1 MAIIGA
7 GVTLRGQTQPD
18 SRYTFVLDSTITA
31 EDVGKAVAIKAGS
44 ANTVKLAGDGDLIV
58 GRLYSFE
65 NRGVEGGL
73 TGLKT
78 GAVETRGGFLFSTT
92 GTPAI
97 GDSVVGSATAGS
109 VKAGADSRNRVVEI
123 PAAGTAVVVIL

>member
-18 SRYTFVLDSTITA
+18 SRYTFILDAAIVVG
-31 EDVGKAVAIKAGS
+31 DIGKAVSVKAGS
-44 ANTVKLAGDGDLIV
+44 ANTVKLAAAGELVV

-65 NRGVEGGL
+65 DRTVEGIKVG
-73 TGLKT
+73 T
-78 GAVETRGGFLFSTT
+78 VETRGGFVLTTT
-92 GTPAI
+92 GVVAV
-97 GDSVVGSATAGS
+97 GDSVVGDAIAGT

-123 PAAGTAVVVIL
+123 PAAGTAVVLFL

>member
-18 SRYTFVLDSTITA
+18 SRYTFVLDAAIVA
-31 EDVGKAVAIKAGS
+31 ADIGKAVSIKAGS

-58 GRLYSFE
+58 GNLFSIEDRT
-65 NRGVEGGL
+65 VEGVKVG
-73 TGLKT
+73 T
-78 GAVETRGGFLFSTT
+78 VSTRGGFLLNTT
-92 GTPAI
+92 GVIAV

-123 PAAGTAVVVIL
+123 PAAGTAVVLFL

>member
-18 SRYTFVLDSTITA
+18 SRYTFILDAAIVVG
-31 EDVGKAVAIKAGS
+31 DIGKAVSIKAGS
-44 ANTVKLAGDGDLIV
+44 ANTVKLAAAGELVV

-65 NRGVEGGL
+65 DRTVEGIKVG
-73 TGLKT
+73 T
-78 GAVETRGGFLFSTT
+78 VETRGGFVLTTT
-92 GTPAI
+92 GVVAV
-97 GDSVVGSATAGS
+97 GDSVVGDAIAGT

-123 PAAGTAVVVIL
+123 PAAGTAVVLFL